1 MVKFRTYQNS
11 EILDLYLQLNYLL
24 WYVSLLALILFD
36 ITREFQAKFEKM
48 VGTATN
54 FKIKD

>member
-36 ITREFQAKFEKM
+36 ITREFQAKFENM